1 MFCFILDGKGRVF
14 GADADEVK
22 TVLAKEGDSVTLN
35 SNLNPDFTE
44 GQRYNLEWLFTG
56 VVIATID
63 TSQQISYDSAERFR
77 DRLQLDHQTGSLTI
91 KNMKTT
97 DSGLYRLEMTEKQL
111 LRKSF
116 SVTVYARL
124 PIPSITRYCPSS
136 SSSSSSESLLCT
148 VMNVSRA
155 TLSWYKG
162 MSVLS
167 SISVSNL
174 SSSLSLHLDVEY
186 QDNNTY
192 SCVINNPVSNQTT
205 HLDITQLFHTCEE
218 FMQTEA
224 RIACNPIAS
233 PLLMNVKGTD
243 ERLSKR
249 AKVLNKH
256 SALQMKNST
265 SGTLEN
271 VNQRPL
277 A

>member
-1 MFCFILDGKGRVF
+1 MAHAVVVIFLCHLIGVF

-116 SVTVYARL
+116 SVTVYAPL
-124 PIPSITRYCPSS
+124 PIPVITRYCPSS
-136 SSSSSSESLLCT
+136 SSGSGSLLCT

-162 MSVLS
+162 MSVLTN
-167 SISVSNL
+167 ISVSDL
-174 SSSLSLHLDVEY
+174 SISLSLHLDVEY
-186 QDNNTY
+186 QDKNTY
-192 SCVINNPVSNQTT
+192 SCVINNPISNQTT
-205 HLDITQLFHTCEE
+205 HLDIITQLCSHTHASTTGSDNIVSCGSA
-218 FMQTEA
+218 EA
-224 RIACNPIAS
+224 VI
-233 PLLMNVKGTD
+233 
-243 ERLSKR
+243 RL
-249 AKVLNKH
+249 VV
-256 SALQMKNST
+256 SALMGVAAVAAVVVLIFDIRSRKVEHERRN
-265 SGTLEN
+265 
-271 VNQRPL
+271 
-277 A
+277 